1 MSKNINEMS
10 FQDTLDVEQKMIEI
24 MLNICKKKDTN
35 AEWQFIETHKERS
48 KFARTDGILVKNGY
62 MIASIENRGRYN
74 VTWEYVNSQN
84 SWLLTEAKLLSNIEL
99 SKTLQI
105 PFIFCGFFPNENI
118 YTTLQVT
125 DNRGNLIIKYEV
137 AETWAKKNK
146 DTNEKVKKRNA
157 YIPIDQFKVYK
168 I

>member
-1 MSKNINEMS
+1 MSKNINEMT
-10 FQDTLDVEQKMIEI
+10 FQETLDVEQKMIEI
-24 MLNICKKKDTN
+24 MLDICKKKDTN

-74 VTWEYVNSQN
+74 VTWEYVKSQN

-118 YTTLQVT
+118 YATLQVT
-125 DNRGNLIIKYEV
+125 DNRGNVIIKYEV
-137 AETWAKKNK
+137 AETWAKKHKN
-146 DTNEKVKKRNA
+146 TEEKVKKRNA